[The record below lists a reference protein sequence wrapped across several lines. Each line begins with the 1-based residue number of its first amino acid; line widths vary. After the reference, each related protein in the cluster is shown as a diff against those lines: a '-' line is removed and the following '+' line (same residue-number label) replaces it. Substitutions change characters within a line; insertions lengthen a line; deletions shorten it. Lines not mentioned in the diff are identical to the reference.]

1 MTADAEHLLEAL
13 QRFFVLSYRE
23 EAQRRLPAGW
33 TRLPLAVS
41 SHVDVVAVN
50 GGRRAHF
57 LFAPSSRDGHGGRM
71 HDVTVAGQRVD
82 ADQEKAFVARQFRDR
97 RHVVHFVVR
106 PPFDERFERVGRV
119 ARESAAEHVDH
130 LGVHA

>member
-13 QRFFVLSYRE
+13 HRFFLLSYRE
-23 EAQRRLPAGW
+23 EAQRRMPAGW

-57 LFAPSSRDGHGGRM
+57 LFAPATGERHGGRM
-71 HDVTVAGQRVD
+71 HDVTVAGDAVD
-82 ADQEKAFVARQFRDR
+82 ADREKAFVARQFETR

-106 PPFDERFERVGRV
+106 PPFDERFERVGRM
-119 ARESAAEHVDH
+119 ARESVADH
-130 LGVHA
+130 LENLGVHA